1 MTKEE
6 KALIRSLKNSNIQTR
21 QIVSV
26 LAYLRGGSDQLPYNK
41 KKVSNYSTSINRE
54 LSNSDVMEVSAFFT
68 KKKAEDT
75 RFYSSFELDS
85 DNRVH
90 SVFWADA
97 KARTYYETCGDCI
110 SFDTTLL
117 TNKYNLLFAPIVGV
131 SPHGNTY
138 LFACALIGNERA
150 KSFKWVFTEF
160 LAAMGGK
167 HPQTIIT
174 DQDAAMKKEIEDI
187 LPHTIHKS

>member
-1 MTKEE
+1 
-6 KALIRSLKNSNIQTR
+6 
-21 QIVSV
+21 
-26 LAYLRGGSDQLPYNK
+26 
-41 KKVSNYSTSINRE
+41 
-54 LSNSDVMEVSAFFT
+54 MEVLAFFT
-68 KKKAEDT
+68 KKKAEDP
-75 RFYSSFELDS
+75 RFCSSFKLDS

-110 SFDTTLL
+110 SFDTTFL
-117 TNKYNLLFAPIVGV
+117 TNKYNLPFAPIVGV

-160 LAAMGGK
+160 LAAMGSK

-174 DQDAAMKKEIEDI
+174 DQDAAMKKAIEDI
-187 LPHTIHKS
+187 LPHTIHKSCLYH